1 MDVFQESP
9 PMSTYILAFVI
20 SNFGY
25 EDSVKTN
32 NNITFRIWAHNNSLD
47 QTRYAKEIGPQ
58 MLEYF
63 ETYLDVTYPLPK
75 QDMIA
80 LPGKKGAMENW
91 GLITYSELYLLYK
104 EGVSALENKQ
114 LISLIVSHE
123 LAHNWFG
130 NLVTPSWWTN
140 LWLNEGF
147 ASYFMYLGADHV
159 HPEFKHMEQ
168 FVIDKVQHVFSI
180 DVKEKSHPIS
190 IDAEHQLDIW
200 ERLGAQ
206 LYYLKGA
213 SIIRMMHHFL
223 TDETFKKALSNYLRE
238 L

>member
-1 MDVFQESP
+1 
-9 PMSTYILAFVI
+9 
-20 SNFGY
+20 
-25 EDSVKTN
+25 
-32 NNITFRIWAHNNSLD
+32 
-47 QTRYAKEIGPQ
+47 
-58 MLEYF
+58 
-63 ETYLDVTYPLPK
+63 
-75 QDMIA
+75 
-80 LPGKKGAMENW
+80 MENW

-130 NLVTPSWWTN
+130 NLVTPSWWTD

-180 DVKEKSHPIS
+180 DVK
-190 IDAEHQLDIW
+190 QLKNIPVLAKFIKEARDLHL
-200 ERLGAQ
+200 ELPRLVLFLGGLGRLG
-206 LYYLKGA
+206 LHILL
-213 SIIRMMHHFL
+213 RLLFL
-223 TDETFKKALSNYLRE
+223 FLVE
-238 L
+238 